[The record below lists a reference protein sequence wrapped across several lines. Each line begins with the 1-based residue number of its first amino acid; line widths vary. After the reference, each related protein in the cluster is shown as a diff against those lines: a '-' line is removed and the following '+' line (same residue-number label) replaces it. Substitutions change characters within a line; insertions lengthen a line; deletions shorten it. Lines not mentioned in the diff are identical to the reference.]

1 MLFMDPEFNFKADD
15 KLITE
20 LASCLTYKH
29 FDTEDPYNE
38 DLLELGTISRGIIL
52 IFEGEVSM
60 SYGDNPDSLT
70 HF

>member
-1 MLFMDPEFNFKADD
+1 MLFMDPEFNFSADD

-29 FDTEDPYNE
+29 FDTEDPYDEN
-38 DLLELGTISRGIIL
+38 LLELGTISRGIIL

-60 SYGDNPDSLT
+60 FYKNNPDSLT
-70 HF
+70 GF